1 MSCTLPPKLSLMIPT
16 QQSKVMN
23 RKARVVVERERGE
36 DNDGNDNFDNDDIS
50 KAEAVAKTTMTTT
63 SDAHIR
69 GRMIETTIKKWGR

>member
-1 MSCTLPPKLSLMIPT
+1 MPLPPKRSSMIPM

-36 DNDGNDNFDNDDIS
+36 DNDGNNNFDNDNIG

-63 SDAHIR
+63 SDAHVGGGTIS
-69 GRMIETTIKKWGR
+69 TTIKK